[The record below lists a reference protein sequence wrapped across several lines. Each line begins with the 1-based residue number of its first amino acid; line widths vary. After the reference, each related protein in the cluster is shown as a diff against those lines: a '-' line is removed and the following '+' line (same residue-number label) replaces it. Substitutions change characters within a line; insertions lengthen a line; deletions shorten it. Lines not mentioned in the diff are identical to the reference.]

1 MFFHCCRTPWKL
13 SFTTLSSTQKVST
26 CPLVPP
32 TLPSRPPRYARKN
45 YYFISFKFCNS
56 LNLNF
61 PHLGECKTYY
71 FISFEFCNSLN
82 LNFPHLGE
90 CKTYYFISFEFC
102 NSLILNFPHL
112 GECKTYYFI
121 SFEFC
126 NSLILNF
133 PHLGECKTYYFISF
147 KFCNS
152 LNLNFPHLGRVW
164 RVLGVGWYQQAVPLQ
179 SEGPRL
185 PSSGETAILFI
196 LKLGM

>member
-1 MFFHCCRTPWKL
+1 MSCCSPPHPISRCVFHCCRTPWKL
-13 SFTTLSSTQKVST
+13 SFTTSSSTQKVST

-61 PHLGECKTYY
+61 PHV
-71 FISFEFCNSLN
+71 
-82 LNFPHLGE
+82 GE

-112 GECKTYYFI
+112 G
-121 SFEFC
+121 
-126 NSLILNF
+126 
-133 PHLGECKTYYFISF
+133 
-147 KFCNS
+147 
-152 LNLNFPHLGRVW
+152 RVW
-164 RVLGVGWYQQAVPLQ
+164 RVLGVGWHQQAVPLQ